1 MQVTITPISI
11 PEETT
16 ALRTKQFSSIGLRV
30 LPCSL
35 DWERMEVIKST
46 YMAPSK
52 PRVLAPF
59 PTLIESGS
67 EKTLY
72 VFPQMPLVFAKRIQ
86 NWNVRIMK

>member
-1 MQVTITPISI
+1 
-11 PEETT
+11 
-16 ALRTKQFSSIGLRV
+16 
-30 LPCSL
+30 
-35 DWERMEVIKST
+35 MEVIKST

-72 VFPQMPLVFAKRIQ
+72 VFPQMPLVFAKIIQ
-86 NWNVRIMK
+86 NWNVRIMN